1 MGKGKS
7 DALFWKEDTGMN
19 VVKAAWTGTKV
30 VGLVV
35 VAGLA
40 LGLGLNAYGS
50 VSA

>member
-1 MGKGKS
+1 MAKDS
-7 DALFWKEDTGMN
+7 SVFWKEDTGKDI
-19 VVKAAWTGTKV
+19 VKCAWDGTKM

-40 LGLGLNAYGS
+40 LGLGLNAYGA